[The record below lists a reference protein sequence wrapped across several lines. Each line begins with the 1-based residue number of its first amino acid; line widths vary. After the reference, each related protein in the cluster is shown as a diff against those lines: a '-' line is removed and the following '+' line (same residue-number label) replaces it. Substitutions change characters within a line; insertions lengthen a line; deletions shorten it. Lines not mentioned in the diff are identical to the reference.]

1 MFSYETKYCFAIQ
14 VVSGY
19 YVYLRTSD
27 GDRLIDHVF
36 DPREAEEAR
45 RKEKEAELR
54 ERREIE
60 ALQRTKE
67 SLERIGWPL
76 QRIKADK
83 EGAIAEIEKAQ
94 MRCKSN
100 REFDFLQKWM
110 DFVVQC

>member
-1 MFSYETKYCFAIQ
+1 METFTDF
-14 VVSGY
+14 
-19 YVYLRTSD
+19 TSL
-27 GDRLIDHVF
+27 GLSMGIP
-36 DPREAEEAR
+36 DPKEEERKRKKAEEAK
-45 RKEKEAELR
+45 RKAKEAELR

-76 QRIKADK
+76 ERIKADK

-94 MRCKSN
+94 MQCKSN